1 MAYYDNTGNMRGMS
15 YGQPTPMVS
24 KSRYNR
30 PGLAEINANV
40 QAGRMSN
47 QQGSYQVGGYNTG
60 SGSPY
65 IAKPNNTK
73 ISQYYQQ
80 MNALQNK
87 PQNYYQ
93 QAMTDI
99 NASGVFD
106 PIMQNIKEQ
115 MGWAHPYGSSLGDQQ
130 LAQQVATVM
139 AQQVSPY
146 AQQLAQQAFQGN
158 QNLINQAAGLYG
170 QAQGLNQQGAIAQG
184 SQWLQAQQL
193 GQQANQWQ
201 QQFDRQQDWHNDA
214 QQAQQNRP
222 SGGGGTTFIGNT
234 PWANGGYL
242 NGGSNSPGSV
252 DQMPGI
258 AAAVSGGTYTPSWI
272 SGTGGGGSTFAGGT
286 TGGTTGATQ
295 GGGGGWMSNYPSW
308 TPQYY

>member
-1 MAYYDNTGNMRGMS
+1 MAISDRFS
-15 YGQPTPMVS
+15 
-24 KSRYNR
+24 NR
-30 PGLAEINANV
+30 PGQAEINANI

-99 NASGVFD
+99 NASGVFN

-115 MGWAHPYGSSLGDQQ
+115 MGWAHPYGSSIGDQQ
-130 LAQQVATVM
+130 LAQQVAATM
-139 AQQVSPY
+139 AQYVSPY
-146 AQQLAQQAFQGN
+146 AQMLGNQAFQGN

-170 QAQGLNQQGAIAQG
+170 QQQSLNQQGAIAAGQ
-184 SQWLQAQQL
+184 QWLQAQQL

-201 QQFDRQQDWHNDA
+201 QEFDRQQDWYNRA

-222 SGGGGTTFIGNT
+222 SGGGGTNFIGNV

-242 NGGSNSPGSV
+242 NSANNSPSY
-252 DQMPGI
+252 DSIDRMNMPGAI
-258 AAAVSGGTYTPSWI
+258 SGATAGIPSW
-272 SGTGGGGSTFAGGT
+272 STGGGGGG
-286 TGGTTGATQ
+286 GGSSSAPS
-295 GGGGGWMSNYPSW
+295 GGGWMSNVPTYNVGGGASAGSASIPSW
-308 TPQYY
+308 TSASTSAGMYYY